1 LRYWNQV
8 AIDASGVDHTPVAAG
23 ETRVFGEQ
31 LGPGRSARAM
41 AIVHIAMFDAV
52 NAVTG
57 GYRSY
62 TGLAREN
69 RPTSIDAAI
78 ATAAR
83 DTLVKMFPS
92 QASNFNSLYV
102 RDIARIPSSLER
114 QKNIGVALGQRAAA
128 RILALRSSDG
138 WAGPDPRMGT
148 EWTTSDLAGHWRQD
162 PISQAPIALGAHWG
176 EVRPFVMR
184 SASQFRVPPPPAM
197 TSAAY
202 TTAYDEVKRLG
213 GDGVHTATER
223 SADQTHIGVFWA
235 YDGTPSL
242 CAPPRLYNQIA
253 TEISRNNRSVIELAR
268 LFALLNVAM
277 ADAGIAGWESKFF
290 YDFWRP
296 VTGIRESDA
305 GTGPSGTGDGNP
317 ATIGDPGFF
326 PLGAPASNLTGP
338 NFTPPFPAY
347 PSGHAT
353 FGAALFETLRNY
365 YGTDRISFT
374 FTSDEFNGVTVGN
387 DGQVRPFLPRSYTRL
402 SQAEEENGQSRIYL
416 GIHWAF
422 DKTAGIQQ
430 GRRIADYVFAN
441 AFQRVN

>member
-1 LRYWNQV
+1 MNTFSGRWTAGIGAALLAAMSAQTSSAEKPLSPSDVYGPRITASATTAAVVNPPRRSSSTADTLRYWNQV

-138 WAGPDPRMGT
+138 WAGTDPRMGT

-197 TSAAY
+197 TSAA
-202 TTAYDEVKRLG
+202 
-213 GDGVHTATER
+213 
-223 SADQTHIGVFWA
+223 
-235 YDGTPSL
+235 
-242 CAPPRLYNQIA
+242 
-253 TEISRNNRSVIELAR
+253 
-268 LFALLNVAM
+268 
-277 ADAGIAGWESKFF
+277 
-290 YDFWRP
+290 
-296 VTGIRESDA
+296 
-305 GTGPSGTGDGNP
+305 
-317 ATIGDPGFF
+317 
-326 PLGAPASNLTGP
+326 
-338 NFTPPFPAY
+338 
-347 PSGHAT
+347 
-353 FGAALFETLRNY
+353 
-365 YGTDRISFT
+365 
-374 FTSDEFNGVTVGN
+374 
-387 DGQVRPFLPRSYTRL
+387 
-402 SQAEEENGQSRIYL
+402 
-416 GIHWAF
+416 
-422 DKTAGIQQ
+422 
-430 GRRIADYVFAN
+430 
-441 AFQRVN
+441 